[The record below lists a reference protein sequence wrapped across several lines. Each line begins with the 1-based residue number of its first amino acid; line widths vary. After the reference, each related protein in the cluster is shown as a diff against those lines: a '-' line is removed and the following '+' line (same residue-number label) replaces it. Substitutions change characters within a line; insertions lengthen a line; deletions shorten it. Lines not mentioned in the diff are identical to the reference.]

1 MDKKFLATAFTLTGS
16 IIGAGFLGIP
26 YVVAQSGFAIGVF
39 WIIFLGIIIT
49 YLLLCASEATLRT
62 KKDHQLVGLAQK
74 YLGKKGKWAM
84 LCVAIFGIYSA
95 LLAYLIGEGQS
106 LAMLFTNSTTH
117 AGGFVLVFWIA
128 LTLLLREG
136 LRTLKKVETY
146 GVIVVI
152 IVFIS
157 ITFKLLPQINIQ
169 NLTTIHYAN
178 FFTPFGVILFALI
191 GFSAIPEL
199 RMIAKGQ
206 EKIVKNAV
214 ILGATIPIL
223 AYLLFAAVFVG
234 VLGTNVPQ
242 VATLGLGNLVI
253 LLGVF
258 TMFTSYFVLSFALL
272 DLFRLDLKFKKRE
285 SYALVTIIPLLLYL
299 FLDRFGQLNFIQ
311 VLGIGGTISGG
322 LTAML
327 ILLIA
332 KKAKEKGER
341 KPEFSIPV
349 NWPIIIVV
357 AIIFLLGL
365 FTQLF

>member
-1 MDKKFLATAFTLTGS
+1 
-16 IIGAGFLGIP
+16 
-26 YVVAQSGFAIGVF
+26 
-39 WIIFLGIIIT
+39 
-49 YLLLCASEATLRT
+49 
-62 KKDHQLVGLAQK
+62 
-74 YLGKKGKWAM
+74 
-84 LCVAIFGIYSA
+84 
-95 LLAYLIGEGQS
+95 
-106 LAMLFTNSTTH
+106 
-117 AGGFVLVFWIA
+117 
-128 LTLLLREG
+128 
-136 LRTLKKVETY
+136 
-146 GVIVVI
+146 
-152 IVFIS
+152 
-157 ITFKLLPQINIQ
+157 
-169 NLTTIHYAN
+169 
-178 FFTPFGVILFALI
+178 
-191 GFSAIPEL
+191 
-199 RMIAKGQ
+199 MIAKGQ